1 MIKFFRYLAFFSLIY
16 GTLSFIVGFNYT
28 RENGL
33 GLFGVSFMLMWPIT
47 VFLLT
52 TAHLAIK
59 DRQQEDDK
67 L

>member
-59 DRQQEDDK
+59 DKQEAHDND
-67 L
+67 